1 MERVASILLQEFSKR
16 LDVELHL
23 VVYGIDRHIAYDV
36 PPCVT
41 IHVPPF
47 DFRSQHRIVSAIRTL
62 GFLRRSVR
70 RINPDAVL
78 SFGERWNSFVL
89 ISQLGCRNR
98 VFVADRSNPK
108 KSLGR
113 VHDLLR
119 NVLYPRSSGLI
130 VQTRK
135 AWEIAQR
142 NRRNRNIEI
151 IGNPIREIGHSDGP
165 RKNVVLTI
173 GRLIKTKNLDRLIRN
188 FAEIGRSDWKLVI
201 VGGDAQKQ
209 QHECNLKA
217 LAQELGAESYIRFEG
232 FQSDVEAYYRESK
245 IFAFTSSSEGF
256 PNVIGEALA
265 FGLPTVSYDC
275 TAGPSEMITDGENG
289 YLVPTFDDDAFRQK
303 LALLMDNEDLRAEM
317 SEDAARSIQKFHSG
331 VIADQFYS
339 FIAGEAE
346 PAANSL

>member
-16 LDVELHL
+16 PDLELHL
-23 VVYGIDRHIAYDV
+23 VVYGINRRIVYEV

-47 DFRSQHRIVSAIRTL
+47 NFRAHHRVLSTIKTL
-62 GFLRRSVR
+62 SFLRSTVR
-70 RINPDAVL
+70 RINPDSVL

-89 ISQLGCRNR
+89 ISQLEWRRR
-98 VFVADRSNPK
+98 VFVADRSNPE

-119 NVLYPRSSGLI
+119 KLLYPRASGLI
-130 VQTRK
+130 VQTHK
-135 AWEIAQR
+135 AFEIARQ
-142 NRRNRNIEI
+142 NRLNRNIEI
-151 IGNPIREIGHSDGP
+151 IGNPIRVVGHSDRP
-165 RKNVVLTI
+165 RKNIVLTI

-188 FAEIGRSDWKLVI
+188 FTEIGRSDWELLI
-201 VGGDAQKQ
+201 VGGDAQGQ

-217 LAQELGAESYIRFEG
+217 LARELGTELHIRFEG
-232 FQSDVEAYYRESK
+232 YQSNVETYYRESK
-245 IFAFTSSSEGF
+245 IFAMTSSSEGF

-289 YLVPTFDDDAFRQK
+289 YLVPTFDDDTFRQK
-303 LALLMDNEDLRAEM
+303 LALLMENENLRKNMSDNAI
-317 SEDAARSIQKFHSG
+317 RSIRKFNSS

-339 FIAGEAE
+339 FLTGKDV
-346 PAANSL
+346 P